1 MNKLLVKSVSL
12 FGGGIMT
19 FIAGIFYVLMTDLKL
34 GNKATWL
41 FIGVIL
47 ALGSSILF
55 LLSENAKEKMVPYLI
70 MKASS
75 VLLAIG
81 FVVFLFAFKHTDVVT
96 SITADDKIALANVI
110 VIVDV
115 ILTILGIVLQGV
127 NILFSYL
134 TRNDE

>member
-1 MNKLLVKSVSL
+1 MNKLLVKQISL
-12 FGGGIMT
+12 FSGGGLV
-19 FIAGIFYVLMTDLKL
+19 FLAGLFYVLMTDLKMK
-34 GNKATWL
+34 NSATWL

-55 LLSENAKEKMVPYLI
+55 LLSENAKEKNVPYLI

-81 FVVFLFAFKHTDVVT
+81 FVVFLFAFKHTDVAT
-96 SITADDKIALANVI
+96 SKLALANVI

>member
-1 MNKLLVKSVSL
+1 MNKLLVKQISL
-12 FGGGIMT
+12 FSGGGLV
-19 FIAGIFYVLMTDLKL
+19 FLAGLFYVLMTDLKMK
-34 GNKATWL
+34 NSATWL

-55 LLSENAKEKMVPYLI
+55 LLSENAKEKKVPYLI

-81 FVVFLFAFKHTDVVT
+81 FVVFLFAFKHTDVAT
-96 SITADDKIALANVI
+96 SKLALANVI